1 VNPIELAVGSQ
12 PKQNE
17 PSGQPERLFTESSRL
32 LIEFARAIPANRISP
47 TNAEKTLCGSFMGH
61 SSYARG
67 EPLSDAIE
75 MGCIVPQEKW
85 GVNHNVLI
93 PLASTCPSLMRRV
106 AHPCVLCK
114 GGISECEHRKLLSF
128 FLIAPLRC
136 CHPTSKC
143 ATVGHPPQKP
153 HFSQRTREMGHPPLA
168 LSGVL
173 ESRREE
179 PKRDRHALEP
189 WLVSDPDEI
198 ARIEAG

>member
-47 TNAEKTLCGSFMGH
+47 TNAEKTLCGSFIEH

-114 GGISECEHRKLLSF
+114 GGISECEYRKLLSF
-128 FLIAPLRC
+128 FPNRVTPVLPSHSC
-136 CHPTSKC
+136 KC
-143 ATVGHPPQKP
+143 ATVGHPP
-153 HFSQRTREMGHPPLA
+153 HFKSPT
-168 LSGVL
+168 S
-173 ESRREE
+173 
-179 PKRDRHALEP
+179 PKD
-189 WLVSDPDEI
+189 
-198 ARIEAG
+198 ARNGAPAPGT